1 MKPTTVN
8 LQLILSWHHHHLL
21 QLHVCLVED
30 LDVSAQGLADPLGGV
45 LVGARPPT
53 HPGFFFL
60 LRETKLFFLGLV
72 LGLGLG
78 LTHHWTPG
86 PLTKLTV
93 TSSAPAM
100 STLEP
105 CLLCCCPIICF
116 CAELRKQ
123 QQRTPPFFPR
133 HACAVRPSCR

>member
-21 QLHVCLVED
+21 QLHVGLVED
-30 LDVSAQGLADPLGGV
+30 LDVSAQGLADPLGGI

-60 LRETKLFFLGLV
+60 LRETKLFFLGLL

-86 PLTKLTV
+86 PL
-93 TSSAPAM
+93 SS
-100 STLEP
+100 L
-105 CLLCCCPIICF
+105 
-116 CAELRKQ
+116 
-123 QQRTPPFFPR
+123 
-133 HACAVRPSCR
+133 

>member
-8 LQLILSWHHHHLL
+8 LQLSWHHHDLL
-21 QLHVCLVED
+21 ELHVRLVED

-60 LRETKLFFLGLV
+60 LGETKLFFLGRL

-78 LTHHWTPG
+78 LTHHWTLG
-86 PLTKLTV
+86 PL
-93 TSSAPAM
+93 SS
-100 STLEP
+100 L
-105 CLLCCCPIICF
+105 
-116 CAELRKQ
+116 
-123 QQRTPPFFPR
+123 
-133 HACAVRPSCR
+133 